1 MRPLEDVLQVGGQ
14 LQKGHLCRRR
24 GVVPGE
30 VVDVVDVVAQ
40 GEGLVGEKEEE
51 EEEERLE
58 KLFIN

>member
-40 GEGLVGEKEEE
+40 REGLVGREGRRGRRREVRKA
-51 EEEERLE
+51 LY
-58 KLFIN
+58 